1 MILNHTGYKDLL
13 ALCQQMPVRERE
25 GGKEGSRGSD
35 WQKSGGRERE
45 CV

>member
-13 ALCQQMPVRERE
+13 ALCQQMPVHER